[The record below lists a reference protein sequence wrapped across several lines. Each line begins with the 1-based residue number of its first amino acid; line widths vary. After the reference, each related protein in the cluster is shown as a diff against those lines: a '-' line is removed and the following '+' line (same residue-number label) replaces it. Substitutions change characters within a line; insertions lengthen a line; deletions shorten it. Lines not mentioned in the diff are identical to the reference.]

1 MVFKL
6 KKLINMTNVEK
17 KINDYLDDQVIQV
30 LESLTY
36 DKLTSDI
43 CLELVYN
50 EIDDQVRDKM
60 NTEVFQT
67 VINQNIR
74 Q

>member
-1 MVFKL
+1 
-6 KKLINMTNVEK
+6 MTNVEK

>member
-6 KKLINMTNVEK
+6 KKLINMT
-17 KINDYLDDQVIQV
+17 NDYLDDQVIQV